1 MDERG
6 FLHELPSDD
15 KTRKEYER
23 RLGQLVPVPPDE
35 LEAVQ
40 AMPIPE
46 RRAWYAANLTR
57 EQKNQRKRARRA
69 QRDARKR
76 QRRHR

>member
-15 KTRKEYER
+15 ER
-23 RLGQLVPVPPDE
+23 LLGQLVSVPPDE
-35 LEAVQ
+35 LEAVK
-40 AMPIPE
+40 AMPIAE
-46 RRAWYAANLTR
+46 RRVWYAANLTR

-76 QRRHR
+76 QRGNR